1 MKYTTIH
8 VGENKIEV
16 FNTLL
21 GVEKIKVNG
30 EIVSRKFS
38 IFGAEHNFTIKEN
51 DKNVECK
58 IDFGFGLHGVVFNLY
73 KDNKPIVESPKNGC
87 LLFIVIFLVALAI
100 GLMKDFVF
108 N

>member
-1 MKYTTIH
+1 MKFTTVYI
-8 VGENKIEV
+8 GENKIEI

-30 EIVSRKFS
+30 EIVSKKFS
-38 IFGAEHNFTIKEN
+38 IFGTEHNFAIKEN
-51 DKNVECK
+51 DENVECK
-58 IDFGFGLHGVVFNLY
+58 INFGFGFHGVVFNLY
-73 KDNKPIVESPKNGC
+73 KDNKPIIESPQNGC
-87 LLFIVIFLVALAI
+87 LLFIAIFLIALAI